1 MGVYDGQANLKTYFP
16 LYRGNCGSDVGVAS
30 GLGCTTSKGWN
41 RFRTTSR
48 RSDRGVFEAGS
59 GTRTENCANRGQDGC
74 GMERV
79 LSRESYEITRQVGTE
94 YPYTGK
100 YWDLH
105 DKGLY
110 RCICCDTALFS
121 SETKFDSHT
130 GWPSF
135 WQTIAKENVRETRDT
150 SLGMERVAI
159 SCMCCD
165 AHLGHVFD
173 DGPEPTGLR
182 YCMNSIALK
191 FMKSV

>member
-1 MGVYDGQANLKTYFP
+1 MDKQISRRIFLFTGATAAAMWVL
-16 LYRGNCGSDVGVAS
+16 RR
-30 GLGCTTSKGWN
+30 GLGAQP
-41 RFRTTSR
+41 
-48 RSDRGVFEAGS
+48 VEAGTGS
-59 GTRTENCANRGQDGC
+59 VPPHDVVIVEFSNQGQELGRKTVQTVVKTDAEWRGL
-74 GMERV
+74 
-79 LSRESYEITRQVGTE
+79 LSRESYEITRQAGTE

-150 SLGMERVAI
+150 SLGMERVAV
-159 SCMCCD
+159 SCMRCD

-182 YCMNSIALK
+182 YCMNSVALK
-191 FMKSV
+191 L